1 MTTASTPAVIAVLCC
16 KRFFMTSFF
25 LLLVRRCLTDVVD
38 AACVRRLRFTSSP
51 CRHRAPNASLPSAT
65 ASETSASS
73 IRPAASGDSL
83 SRGTIATPNES
94 SVNGSRE
101 YPVGK
106 CGSGERRNCDDVV
119 RAVDENGELS
129 CSSPDAT
136 DEDPRVVDP
145 HRPRNPGLRGECRIE
160 PPGVFGIDPRR
171 SRRKMLEWIGA
182 EDGADRSRLHGAAAR
197 GGPRGRRRRSPRAS
211 GSTGRKALALGLACD
226 AKRQLR
232 TRFDLSEAADE
243 LERDRRPREWDRRA
257 RSAGDAAHRR
267 SPRARGSTALADS
280 ACCLRSRRDRPSRRR
295 RRAHADDRCP
305 GPRAA
310 SRKGRG
316 SAVRSSR
323 GRRARARDRPG
334 YPPRAPRCT
343 TGRGCR
349 GCPADRRGS

>member
-1 MTTASTPAVIAVLCC
+1 MLS
-16 KRFFMTSFF
+16 
-25 LLLVRRCLTDVVD
+25 D
-38 AACVRRLRFTSSP
+38 AACVQRLRFTSSP

-106 CGSGERRNCDDVV
+106 MRVRERRNCDDVV
-119 RAVDENGELS
+119 RAVDEDGELS

-136 DEDPRVVDP
+136 DEDPRVVDS
-145 HRPRNPGLRGECRIE
+145 HRPRNPGLRGECRVE
-160 PPGVFGIDPRR
+160 PPGVFGIGPRR
-171 SRRKMLEWIGA
+171 SRRKMLEWIRA
-182 EDGADRSRLHGAAAR
+182 EDGLTAPDCMAQQRGAALVR
-197 GGPRGRRRRSPRAS
+197 RRRRSPRRPARREEGS
-211 GSTGRKALALGLACD
+211 GARLACD

-243 LERDRRPREWDRRA
+243 LERDRVLENGIDEPVAQAMPHTEDLLEPGNPRPSLIRRAACEVGEIDRRA
-257 RSAGDAAHRR
+257 GDGVLAQTIDARGR
-267 SPRARGSTALADS
+267 EQLRARGEDQPCA
-280 ACCLRSRRDRPSRRR
+280 
-295 RRAHADDRCP
+295 
-305 GPRAA
+305 
-310 SRKGRG
+310 
-316 SAVRSSR
+316 SSR

-349 GCPADRRGS
+349 GCPADRRRS